1 MCFPLGIKPCYE
13 CSLDE
18 NSNKINNLQN
28 PQETFYN
35 VIQNEKGEIYYVT
48 TMQDFIKMNTQE
60 FIYKYN

>member
-28 PQETFYN
+28 PQETSYN
-35 VIQNEKGEIYYVT
+35 VIQNEKGEL
-48 TMQDFIKMNTQE
+48 KK
-60 FIYKYN
+60 YK